1 MAAPASSLVY
11 RRVPG
16 AGGVLFNRRRL
27 YVGPDHLL
35 QVTSTGFSELYRRFF
50 FHDIQV
56 ISLHKTMTGTVV
68 NLIFGGLIFLFAGL
82 ATVAAPDGL
91 FLLVFAAVFAAG
103 TAARAHH
110 SFAAEYD
117 RTKPITLKGTV
128 TKVEWQNP
136 HIYFYLDVKGA
147 NGVVEN
153 WAIEGGAPN
162 TLYRA
167 GWRKDSLQAGNEV
180 TVEGWLAKSGA
191 RLANMRAVVLAD
203 GRSVLG
209 GSSGGDQQN

>member
-1 MAAPASSLVY
+1 MRSIVAVLAVTVALVS
-11 RRVPG
+11 
-16 AGGVLFNRRRL
+16 AG
-27 YVGPDHLL
+27 
-35 QVTSTGFSELYRRFF
+35 
-50 FHDIQV
+50 
-56 ISLHKTMTGTVV
+56 
-68 NLIFGGLIFLFAGL
+68 
-82 ATVAAPDGL
+82 VAAP
-91 FLLVFAAVFAAG
+91 
-103 TAARAHH
+103 RAHH

-136 HIYFYLDVKGA
+136 HVYFYLDVKGA

-153 WAIEGGAPN
+153 WAVEGGAPN

-167 GWRKDSLQAGNEV
+167 GWRKDSLQVGNEV

-203 GRSVLG
+203 GRQVLG